1 MTGLL
6 LIRVNCPDQDAANA
20 ISAALISDKLAPCTN
35 LTGPVRST
43 YIWQGEIATGEEW
56 VLWIKAHEDAWTA
69 IEALVTAHHPDEVP
83 AILALPIARAN
94 DAYAQWVVDNSD
106 V

>member
-6 LIRVNCPDQDAANA
+6 LIRINFPDRDTAEALA
-20 ISAALISDKLAPCTN
+20 EALIAEKLAPCTN
-35 LTGPVRST
+35 LIGPVTAT
-43 YIWQGEIATGEEW
+43 YIWQGEIETTEEYILQ
-56 VLWIKAHEDAWTA
+56 VKAHEDAWPA
-69 IEALVTAHHPDEVP
+69 IESFVTAHHPAEVP

-94 DAYAQWVVDNSD
+94 EAYAQWVVDNTD